1 MEFERLF
8 LKQEDIEFIHEQSVK
23 VLSETGCI
31 FEDDRAIEI
40 FKKHGAKVDG
50 YTVYFNEALIKKGLE
65 TVTQSF
71 DIIRPDGSAYTM
83 GNGSKTMATA
93 GSPPYIME
101 DGKFRFAYKEDYLD
115 ICKLAQTSDCI
126 DMTHLLLCDTY
137 DVPRENRAYWMT
149 AALLKYT
156 TLPISL
162 TALATKK
169 DNSGV
174 VASKVIQMIQKF
186 IGTEDQYVAV
196 GCISPISPLAYV
208 KDSLDSMFVYCEK
221 NQPIQLAVCSLPVLT
236 SPASVLGTFIQN
248 NAELLAVTVLIQ
260 LINPGLPVF
269 YGNTSTSTNLRDV
282 SMALGDSE
290 TALLSCASAAMAK
303 YYKMPFRTS
312 GALNDAIDIDYQA
325 GVESTIN
332 LMTGVMSD
340 TDLIF
345 FSCGMLSGFNV
356 TSLEKYIVDE
366 QLIKLLL
373 RYRKGIAIDR
383 NKDYAKEIH
392 KVGPR
397 GTYMNGRTPKEY
409 REEHFVPDIF
419 VKVDYNT
426 WQTDDQKTVL
436 EKATQ
441 KVGQRLEAYIEPEKT
456 KDQIKVIEEYI
467 K

>member
-8 LKQEDIEFIHEQSVK
+8 LKQDEIEFIHEQSVK

-40 FKKHGAKVDG
+40 FRKHGARIEG
-50 YTVYFNEALIKKGLE
+50 YTVFFNEELIRKGMSM
-65 TVTQSF
+65 VTKTF
-71 DIIRPDGSAYTM
+71 EILKPDGKSYKM
-83 GNGSKTMATA
+83 GDGSKTMATS
-93 GSPPYIME
+93 GSPPYVME
-101 DGKFRFAYKEDYLD
+101 NGKFRFAYKEDYID

-137 DVPRENRAYWMT
+137 DVPREDRSYWM
-149 AALLKYT
+149 AATLLKYT

-162 TALATKK
+162 TALATKVE
-169 DNSGV
+169 DSGI
-174 VASKVIQMIQKF
+174 VAGKVIDMVQKF
-186 IGTEDQYVAV
+186 VGIDNKYVV
-196 GCISPISPLAYV
+196 IGCISPISPLAYV
-208 KDSLDSMFVYCEK
+208 KDSLDSLFVYCEK

-236 SPASVLGTFIQN
+236 SPASLMGTFIQN
-248 NAELLAVTVLIQ
+248 NAELLAMTVLIQ

-282 SMALGDSE
+282 SMALGSSE

-303 YYKMPFRTS
+303 HYKMPFRTS
-312 GALNDAIDIDYQA
+312 GALNDAIDIDYQC

-332 LMTGVMSD
+332 LMTGVLTD
-340 TDLIF
+340 TDLMF

-366 QLIKLLL
+366 QLIKMLL
-373 RYRKGIAIDR
+373 RYRKGIAIDKT
-383 NKDYAKEIH
+383 KDYTKEI
-392 KVGPR
+392 KKIGPR
-397 GTYMNGRTPKEY
+397 GNYMCGRTPKEY
-409 REEHFVPDIF
+409 KNEHFVPDVF

-426 WQTDDQKTVL
+426 WQTDDKKTL
-436 EKATQ
+436 IEKAHQ
-441 KVGQRLEAYIEPEKT
+441 KVIDRRGEYIEPEKT
-456 KDQIKVIEEYI
+456 KEQIKMIDNFL